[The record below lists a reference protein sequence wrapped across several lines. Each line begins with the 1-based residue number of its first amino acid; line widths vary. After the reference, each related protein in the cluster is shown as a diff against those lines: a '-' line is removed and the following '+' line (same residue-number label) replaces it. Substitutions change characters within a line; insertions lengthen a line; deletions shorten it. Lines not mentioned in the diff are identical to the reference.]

1 MWKKSWRNWMRLE
14 REFEKLQE
22 EMSKFRLETRQRLEV
37 IENEV
42 SKQVALNYNRAII
55 DYVSENT
62 EETITGLKC
71 EQGEEKEQFCKNM
84 LANVQGKYLEFL
96 KKGRINDS
104 IKALDEALFNVKKF
118 EKVSVEEGRIGC
130 LQCFGNQLKVIEN
143 NKMLLSQ
150 LQLIE
155 SPIASISDNR
165 STIGE
170 IDPIQLNN
178 QLLSPLAS
186 ETRLQILIS
195 VFLGENRFTDFVKT
209 TGQSGGQLLYHLR
222 ILLRNGFITQYES
235 KDYVLTRKG
244 IKALITLAQLSNEL
258 TN

>member
-1 MWKKSWRNWMRLE
+1 MRLE

-55 DYVSENT
+55 DYISENT
-62 EETITGLKC
+62 EESITGLKC
-71 EQGEEKEQFCKNM
+71 EQEKEKEQFCKNW
-84 LANVQGKYLEFL
+84 LTNIQRSYLELL
-96 KKGRINDS
+96 KKGKINDS
-104 IKALDEALFNVKKF
+104 IKALDKTLSNVKKL
-118 EKVSVEEGRIGC
+118 EKVGVEEGRIGC
-130 LQCFGNQLKVIEN
+130 VQCFRNQLKVMKN
-143 NKMLLSQ
+143 NKMLLAQ

-170 IDPIQLNN
+170 IDPTQLNS
-178 QLLSPLAS
+178 QLLNPLAS

-195 VFLGENRFTDFVKT
+195 VFLGDNRFTDFVKT
-209 TGQSGGQLLYHLR
+209 TGQSGGHLLYHLR
-222 ILLRNGFITQYES
+222 ILLQNGFLRQYES

-258 TN
+258 TS